1 VHDTPQ
7 GRVMLGNFLRLTG
20 ARAGWNMH
28 EFVAE
33 ALAACQAQVGS
44 RNVLLFLSGGVDST
58 VAYALLNRALKPEQ
72 LRGLLVDNGFLRKD
86 EARGILK
93 RYAAL
98 GFRNVDFMDASR
110 EFLAAVAGL
119 VDPQEK
125 RQAVGETFL
134 RVREQYLAGLKL
146 DPDLWL
152 LGQGTLYPDII
163 ESGGTDHAEVI
174 KFHHNRVERIEE
186 LLAAGHVVEPLKEL
200 YKDEVRALGAELGLP
215 EELVWRHPFPGPGLS
230 INVLCAHGDETF
242 PELPETRRALER
254 LARGGPYAVDAL
266 PVRSV
271 GVQGD
276 GRTYTPPAVLMG
288 PQDWDLLDAQSTA
301 ITNNLRA
308 VNRVVTLLAPEQLP
322 ALRIRRAY
330 CSQERLDLLREADD
344 LATRALQDAG
354 LMRDIFQLLV
364 ILLPLSADGRGDS
377 LVLRPVV
384 SQDVMTA
391 QFARLPWEVLRPLA
405 ARLLALPGI
414 GAVFYDVTHKPPAT
428 FGWE

>member
-1 VHDTPQ
+1 
-7 GRVMLGNFLRLTG
+7 
-20 ARAGWNMH
+20 
-28 EFVAE
+28 
-33 ALAACQAQVGS
+33 
-44 RNVLLFLSGGVDST
+44 
-58 VAYALLNRALKPEQ
+58 
-72 LRGLLVDNGFLRKD
+72 
-86 EARGILK
+86 
-93 RYAAL
+93 
-98 GFRNVDFMDASR
+98 
-110 EFLAAVAGL
+110 
-119 VDPQEK
+119 
-125 RQAVGETFL
+125 
-134 RVREQYLAGLKL
+134 
-146 DPDLWL
+146 
-152 LGQGTLYPDII
+152 
-163 ESGGTDHAEVI
+163 
-174 KFHHNRVERIEE
+174 
-186 LLAAGHVVEPLKEL
+186 
-200 YKDEVRALGAELGLP
+200 
-215 EELVWRHPFPGPGLS
+215 
-230 INVLCAHGDETF
+230 
-242 PELPETRRALER
+242 
-254 LARGGPYAVDAL
+254 
-266 PVRSV
+266 VRSV